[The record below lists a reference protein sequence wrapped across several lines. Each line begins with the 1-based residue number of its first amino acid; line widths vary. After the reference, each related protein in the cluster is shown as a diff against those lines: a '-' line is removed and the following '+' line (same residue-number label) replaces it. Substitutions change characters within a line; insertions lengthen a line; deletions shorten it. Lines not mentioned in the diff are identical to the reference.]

1 MKNLPFGEYMTHLE
15 YYDDQTLVKIVYL
28 IIKNDDKYLLLTDS
42 LDKFNDVDKMP
53 DYIQKD
59 WLKYNSKEITEID
72 LNRLKDK
79 LKRWTSRGLM
89 DPTSQVYEDHMEKLN
104 IIKNIQREV
113 KIKNLLS

>member
-1 MKNLPFGEYMTHLE
+1 MKDLPFGEYVTHLE
-15 YYDDQTLVKIVYL
+15 YYDDQSLVKIVHL

-79 LKRWTSRGLM
+79 LKRWTSRDLM